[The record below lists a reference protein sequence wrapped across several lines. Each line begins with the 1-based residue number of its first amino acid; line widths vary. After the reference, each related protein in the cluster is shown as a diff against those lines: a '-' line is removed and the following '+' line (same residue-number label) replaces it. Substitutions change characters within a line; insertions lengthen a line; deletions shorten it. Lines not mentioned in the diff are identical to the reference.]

1 MNPDDPLVTVNCT
14 QYTDSQAAEFSSLCN
29 LHLRMVQENWWTVPF
44 HRDRGYGLSNSHA
57 HGREIGWRDW
67 VIVTTAP
74 LHACFLQ
81 IYWFFWPNVIN
92 RETKCYPYLM
102 EQKLSCSSDYKINN
116 GSNLQLIDA
125 ASRCLHFLAS
135 LNDICCHL
143 GIPFLL
149 LIHLRG
155 RWFWLQEFLCF
166 DCGSFF
172 IYKVIDSRINWVIWD
187 RPLNDRINN
196 H

>member
-1 MNPDDPLVTVNCT
+1 MTPWWQSTAPNTLTVRQPNFPVSVICISEWSRKIGGLYHST
-14 QYTDSQAAEFSSLCN
+14 GTGG
-29 LHLRMVQENWWTVPF
+29 H
-44 HRDRGYGLSNSHA
+44 GLSNSHA
-57 HGREIGWRDW
+57 HGRERGWGDW

-102 EQKLSCSSDYKINN
+102 EQKLSCSSDYKTNN
-116 GSNLQLIDA
+116 ALNLQLIDA

-172 IYKVIDSRINWVIWD
+172 IYNVIDSRINWVIWD